1 MPTQRGG
8 SPFHGDQRVGTEAPA
23 LFLSSKAMIES
34 DSHRQGFIDLTTA
47 VKMFNLT
54 PGQRIKLASLV
65 AADKSLGG
73 IRQDGS
79 MPLDTAIKFCTAAKN
94 R

>member
-1 MPTQRGG
+1 MVDL
-8 SPFHGDQRVGTEAPA
+8 PFHGDQRVGAEEPA
-23 LFLSSKAMIES
+23 LLFSSKAMLPS
-34 DSHRQGFIDLTTA
+34 DSDRHGFIDLTTA

>member
-1 MPTQRGG
+1 MTP
-8 SPFHGDQRVGTEAPA
+8 S
-23 LFLSSKAMIES
+23 ES
-34 DSHRQGFIDLTTA
+34 DRQGWIDLTT
-47 VKMFNLT
+47 VVEMLKLT

-73 IRQDGS
+73 LRADGT
-79 MPLDTAIKFCTAAKN
+79 MALNTALKFCKAAQE

>member
-1 MPTQRGG
+1 MNPN
-8 SPFHGDQRVGTEAPA
+8 D
-23 LFLSSKAMIES
+23 K
-34 DSHRQGFIDLTTA
+34 DRQGFVDLTTI
-47 VKMFNLT
+47 VKVMGLT

-73 IRQDGS
+73 LRSDGT
-79 MPLDTAIKFCTAAKN
+79 MPLDTALKFCTAAKN

>member
-1 MPTQRGG
+1 MHPN
-8 SPFHGDQRVGTEAPA
+8 
-23 LFLSSKAMIES
+23 ES
-34 DSHRQGFIDLTTA
+34 DRQGFIDLTTA

-73 IRQDGS
+73 VRQDGS
-79 MPLDTAIKFCTAAKN
+79 MPLDAAIRFCNAA
-94 R
+94 RSR

>member
-1 MPTQRGG
+1 MHPN
-8 SPFHGDQRVGTEAPA
+8 
-23 LFLSSKAMIES
+23 ES
-34 DSHRQGFIDLTTA
+34 DRQGFIDLTTA

-79 MPLDTAIKFCTAAKN
+79 MPLDTAIRFCNAAKN

>member
-1 MPTQRGG
+1 MTP
-8 SPFHGDQRVGTEAPA
+8 S
-23 LFLSSKAMIES
+23 ES
-34 DSHRQGFIDLTTA
+34 DRQGWIDLKTVVDM
-47 VKMFNLT
+47 VKLT

-73 IRQDGS
+73 LRTDGT
-79 MPLDTAIKFCTAAKN
+79 MPLDAALKLCKAAKQ

>member
-1 MPTQRGG
+1 MNPN
-8 SPFHGDQRVGTEAPA
+8 
-23 LFLSSKAMIES
+23 ES
-34 DSHRQGFIDLTTA
+34 DRQGFIDLTTA

-54 PGQRIKLASLV
+54 PGQRIRLASLV

-79 MPLDTAIKFCTAAKN
+79 MPLDAAIRFCNAAKN